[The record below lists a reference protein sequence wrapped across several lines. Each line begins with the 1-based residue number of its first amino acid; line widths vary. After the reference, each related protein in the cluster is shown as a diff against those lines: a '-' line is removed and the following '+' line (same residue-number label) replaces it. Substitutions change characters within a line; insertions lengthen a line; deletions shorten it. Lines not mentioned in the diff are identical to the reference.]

1 MKERIDI
8 NSDAIALRRD
18 FGEDPYSP
26 IDIFSLLNNF
36 ESVTIVFYPMSDRIS
51 GICIRDEE
59 SKLIA
64 INSALSYGRQ
74 RYSAAHELCHLFFH
88 EDLKSIICAKDL
100 DSDKSPQEKEADIFA
115 SFFLAPYESLN
126 TFIKT
131 KLKKTRHDL
140 DVNDVIRIE
149 QHYGLSRQ
157 ATLWRLIN
165 DGYLT
170 GEAAA
175 SMKNGIIRSAVRL
188 GYDDKLY
195 KPTSSDKQYLTLGK
209 YIELAE
215 ELKNKELISNG
226 KYEELLLDS
235 FRADIVYG
243 LDSEGEE
250 SYD

>member
-1 MKERIDI
+1 LKDRIDI

-26 IDIFSLLNNF
+26 IDIFSMLNNF
-36 ESVTIVFYPMSDRIS
+36 ESFTIVFYPMSDRIS
-51 GICIRDEE
+51 GMCIRDEE
-59 SKLIA
+59 NKLIA

-88 EDLKSIICAKDL
+88 ENLKSIICAKDL
-100 DSDKSPQEKEADIFA
+100 DSKKRPEEKEADIFA
-115 SFFLAPYESLN
+115 SFFLAPYEALN
-126 TFIKT
+126 SFIKK
-131 KLKKTRHDL
+131 KLQKQPHHL
-140 DVNDVIRIE
+140 DVNDVIKIE

-170 GEAAA
+170 VDATA
-175 SMKNGIIRSAVRL
+175 SMKSGIIQSAARL

-195 KPTSSDKQYLTLGK
+195 RPTPSEKQYLTLGK

-215 ELKNKELISNG
+215 ELKSKALISNG

-235 FRADIVYG
+235 FRADIVYD
-243 LDSEGEE
+243 LHLEGEE